1 MRRFEALL
9 AGVLLAVSLAAP
21 LAAAPDPNADEIIAN
36 YVAKIGGMDNLQ
48 AVKTVKKTGKF
59 TGGGGFEAKVV
70 EENKRPAMVRQELV
84 LQGMTGVTAY
94 DGKQGWK
101 IDPFQG
107 KKDVEPLGEEE
118 LKRIVE
124 DSDFDGPLVGYKE
137 KGNKVELVGK
147 EPVEG
152 TDAWKLK
159 VTLASGDVQH
169 YYMDTDYFVPIKV
182 EYKRVVRGAERESET
197 SIGDYKEV
205 AGVYFPHSFE
215 TGNKGSSN
223 RSKVVFDRIEAN
235 VPLDDSLFH
244 PPAGK
249 GQGQ

>member
-1 MRRFEALL
+1 MRRLGTFLRLFSVGLL
-9 AGVLLAVSLAAP
+9 LAAP
-21 LAAAPDPNADEIIAN
+21 LAAADPTADEILAK
-36 YVAKIGGMDNLQ
+36 YVAKIGGMDKLQ
-48 AVKTVKKTGKF
+48 AVKTLKKTGKF

-70 EENKRPAMVRQELV
+70 EENKRPKMVRQELV
-84 LQGMTGVTAY
+84 LQGMTGITAY
-94 DGKQGWK
+94 DGSTGWK

-118 LKRIVE
+118 MKRIVE

-137 KGNKVELVGK
+137 KGNKVELAGK

-152 TDAWKLK
+152 TDAWKLR
-159 VTLASGDVQH
+159 VTLASGDVQ
-169 YYMDTDYFVPIKV
+169 YYFMDTDYFVPIKI
-182 EYKRVVRGAERESET
+182 EFKRVVRGAERESET

-235 VPLDDSLFH
+235 VPLDDSLFQ

>member
-9 AGVLLAVSLAAP
+9 AGLLIAAP
-21 LAAAPDPNADEIIAN
+21 LAATPDPTADEIIAN
-36 YVAKIGGMDNLQ
+36 YVAKIGGMDKLQ

-59 TGGGGFEAKVV
+59 TGGGGFEARIA
-70 EENKRPAMVRQELV
+70 EENKRENMIRQEFT
-84 LQGMTGVTAY
+84 LQGMTGITAY
-94 DGKQGWK
+94 DGKEGWK
-101 IDPFQG
+101 IEPFQG

-118 LKRIVE
+118 MKRIVE

-159 VTLASGDVQH
+159 VTLASGDVQ
-169 YYMDTDYFVPIKV
+169 YYFMDTDYFVPIKI
-182 EYKRVVRGAERESET
+182 EFKRIVRGAERETET